1 MTDVIQ
7 LNYANEDMRTSMI
20 DAMKYWVT
28 EFNVDGYRCDVAGK
42 VPTDFWVRAHI
53 ELDEIKD
60 VFMLAE
66 DGEPEL
72 LLEAFDMNYAWEYAH
87 IIREIAKGAMT
98 FDRLDSLISRRLK
111 KSFRQFVP
119 YVFYIES

>member
-1 MTDVIQ
+1 
-7 LNYANEDMRTSMI
+7 MRTSMI

-72 LLEAFDMNYAWEYAH
+72 LLEAFD
-87 IIREIAKGAMT
+87 
-98 FDRLDSLISRRLK
+98 
-111 KSFRQFVP
+111 
-119 YVFYIES
+119 IELCMGICTYHKRDCEGSNDF